1 MTTVAPAPRPRANA
15 RTAVLVVVGVAL
27 SVAAAWV
34 AIQGVDLAAT
44 AAIVGGADLAWLL
57 GVVGIIGS
65 QVLIRSIRWRM
76 ILPVQPGHTIAVRRI
91 VPVYLVGYLA
101 NTVLPARLGEGV
113 RAVLLARREG
123 LPMPDTIGSVVLE
136 RLLDILTVAILGAT
150 AALALGAKG
159 QTLIVALV
167 GLAVAGAALVAVAIA
182 ARFLRRS
189 HWGRLDRA
197 RAIVGG
203 LLSGASPAGRA
214 PVIARAI
221 VLTVITWLLDAGIY
235 WLVARSLGLDLTPVA
250 AMIISTVAVLSTA
263 IPAAPGYVGTF
274 ELAAT
279 GALRALGVDAE
290 TSLAVAIVTHA
301 VVILTTAVGGTIA
314 AVAIARDGLPVSD
327 AAPAA
332 PAPRQTS
339 VRDPL

>member
-1 MTTVAPAPRPRANA
+1 
-15 RTAVLVVVGVAL
+15 
-27 SVAAAWV
+27 
-34 AIQGVDLAAT
+34 
-44 AAIVGGADLAWLL
+44 
-57 GVVGIIGS
+57 
-65 QVLIRSIRWRM
+65 
-76 ILPVQPGHTIAVRRI
+76 

-150 AALALGAKG
+150 AAVALGARG

-167 GLAVAGAALVAVAIA
+167 GLAVAVGALVVVAIA

-189 HWGRLDRA
+189 HWGRLERA
-197 RAIVGG
+197 RTIVGG

-214 PVIARAI
+214 PVIARALA
-221 VLTVITWLLDAGIY
+221 LTVITWLLDAGIY
-235 WLVARSLGLDLTPVA
+235 WLVARSLGVDLAPVA
-250 AMIISTVAVLSTA
+250 AMIVSTVAVLSTA

-274 ELAAT
+274 ELAAS
-279 GALRALGVDAE
+279 GALRALGVDVE
-290 TSLAVAIVTHA
+290 TALAVAIVAHA
-301 VVILTTAVGGTIA
+301 VVILTTAVGGTVA
-314 AVAIARDGLPVSD
+314 AVAIARDGLPAPD
-327 AAPAA
+327 ATPASPQA
-332 PAPRQTS
+332 RPAS